1 MKFFISNV
9 PLALAALLLAAPAQA
24 QSACAPG
31 NSSADLHAEASD
43 TFAAG
48 KQCFVFSDWPGPEL
62 PVWLYVPTGI
72 DRAQAPIAII
82 MHGAS
87 RDPDRYRDEWAAKA
101 QEYGFIVAAPGF
113 SRADFPGSADYNLG
127 GMRDGETGQWREPDM
142 WSYSAVEPIFDA
154 VKARLGSAQ
163 AGYTLYGHSAG
174 SQFVHRTL
182 FFRPGPR
189 AKRFLAA
196 NAGWYTF
203 PDTQVAFPFGL
214 GETMI
219 DEAQVRAAL
228 AQDVVI
234 LLGDQDSDPMDD
246 QLNRSAG
253 AMAQG
258 PHRFA
263 RGQAFYAAARALAQ
277 SKGWDFGWS
286 LRVVPGVAHSNGGM
300 ALQVADLI
308 E

>member
-1 MKFFISNV
+1 M
-9 PLALAALLLAAPAQA
+9 
-24 QSACAPG
+24 PG
-31 NSSADLHAEASD
+31 NSSVVSHVEVSVSL
-43 TFAAG
+43 AAG
-48 KQCFVFSDWPGPEL
+48 KDCFVFSDWPGPAL

-113 SRADFPGSADYNLG
+113 SRADFPSSTDYNLG
-127 GMRDGETGQWREPDM
+127 GMRDGATGQWRKPEM

-154 VKARLGSAQ
+154 VKARLGSEQ

-203 PDTQVAFPFGL
+203 PDFGVAFPFGL
-214 GETMI
+214 GDTMI

-258 PHRFA
+258 PQRFA
-263 RGQAFYAAARALAQ
+263 RGQAFFAAARGLAER
-277 SKGWDFGWS
+277 KGWDFGWS
-286 LRVVPGVAHSNGGM
+286 LRVVPGVAHSNGGI
-300 ALQVADLI
+300 ALQAADLI